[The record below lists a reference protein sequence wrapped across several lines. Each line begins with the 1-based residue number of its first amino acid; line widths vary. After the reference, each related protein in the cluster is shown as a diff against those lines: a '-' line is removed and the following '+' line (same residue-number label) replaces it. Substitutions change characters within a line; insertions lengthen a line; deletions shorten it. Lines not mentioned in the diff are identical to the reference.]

1 MGEPPSESGGEQ
13 FANRV
18 LPGMS
23 LGAGWK
29 AKIIEAL
36 REESEA
42 PGDEQAVRRLQTA
55 LKNLRKQHMWGD
67 IDDDEY
73 RQERIPLERQL
84 KLAAPTPRTFKV
96 PNLERA
102 AELLNDLSTLWSNPG
117 VTLEQQEALVREVFS
132 RVTIDGKMFTSI
144 EPKPVYAPLFAS
156 MAVNEGYGYRAL
168 EPTPTPTFNNI
179 RTRIV
184 PCCVTG
190 PTCPTPTPTFNNLRT
205 RIVPCCVLESACPDG
220 GDTPLRI

>member
-1 MGEPPSESGGEQ
+1 MKPRSSSVEALSEQ
-13 FANRV
+13 FADRV

-29 AKIIEAL
+29 AKSSEAR
-36 REESEA
+36 REEAEA

-67 IDDDEY
+67 IDDVEY

-117 VTLEQQEALVREVFS
+117 VTLEQQEALVREVLS
-132 RVTIDGKMFTSI
+132 GK
-144 EPKPVYAPLFAS
+144 P
-156 MAVNEGYGYRAL
+156 
-168 EPTPTPTFNNI
+168 
-179 RTRIV
+179 
-184 PCCVTG
+184 
-190 PTCPTPTPTFNNLRT
+190 
-205 RIVPCCVLESACPDG
+205 
-220 GDTPLRI
+220 

>member
-1 MGEPPSESGGEQ
+1 MKPRSSSVEALSEQ
-13 FANRV
+13 FADRV

-73 RQERIPLERQL
+73 RQERIPLVRQL
-84 KLAAPTPRTFKV
+84 KLAAPTPQTFKA

-117 VTLEQQEALVREVFS
+117 VTLEQQEALVREVFT
-132 RVTIDGKMFTSI
+132 RVTIDGKMFASI

-156 MAVNEGYGYRAL
+156 MVVNEGCGYRAL
-168 EPTPTPTFNNI
+168 EPS
-179 RTRIV
+179 
-184 PCCVTG
+184 
-190 PTCPTPTPTFNNLRT
+190 PTPTFNNLRM
-205 RIVPCCVLESACPDG
+205 RIVPCCVPGPACPDG
-220 GDTPLRI
+220 SHTRLRIQARSVRW